1 MLEIENVATGIRNSM
16 KGIHFIV
23 HTVKLRIN
31 KQEDSTKKLTR
42 MQKIITEVSKNVKE
56 IKIKTYL

>member
-1 MLEIENVATGIRNSM
+1 MRNSM
-16 KGIHFIV
+16 KGINFIV

-31 KQEDSTKKLTR
+31 KQEDSNKKLTR
-42 MQKIITEVSKNVKE
+42 LQKTITEVSKNVKE